1 MHHDGL
7 YVEAAASPDLI
18 LLNAPRRLD
27 CANHSRGSTTLL
39 LLGVEQGSE
48 LFDSLDEAE
57 GPVALP
63 LHVMNAVGL
72 QFVFN
77 HLFNDRLNRP
87 I

>member
-7 YVEAAASPDLI
+7 CVEAAASPDLI
-18 LLNAPRRLD
+18 LLNG
-27 CANHSRGSTTLL
+27 RGSTALL

-63 LHVMNAVGL
+63 LHVMNAVNL
-72 QFVFN
+72 QFVFD